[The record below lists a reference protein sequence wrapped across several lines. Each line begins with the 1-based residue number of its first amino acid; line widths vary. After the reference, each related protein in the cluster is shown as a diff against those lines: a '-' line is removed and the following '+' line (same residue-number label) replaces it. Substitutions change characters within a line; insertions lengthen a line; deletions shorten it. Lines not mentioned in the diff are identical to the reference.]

1 MKGLLL
7 KDLTMMLKYGKIT
20 LLACLIFSVAG
31 CLGEPNLYFMLYPVV
46 IGSVMAQS
54 LISYDER
61 SGWDRYCDALPV
73 SRAQVV
79 TGKYLIALIV
89 FAVFFL
95 IGVVGQ
101 RISSVRGG
109 GQDIWTVI
117 ALLAAGG
124 LIVPAILLPF
134 SFRFGTEKGRIVY
147 LLTVGLVLGGVAA
160 LGYVKGSDP
169 SGLNMT
175 SGAAAGLF
183 LAAVVIFIISW
194 RLSIILYKNRE
205 LT

>member
-7 KDLTMMLKYGKIT
+7 KDLMMMLKYGRLT
-20 LLACLIFSVAG
+20 LLACLIFSLAG
-31 CLGEPNLYFMLYPVV
+31 WLGEPNLFMMLYPVI

-79 TGKYLIALIV
+79 TGKYLIALLV
-89 FAVFFL
+89 FAVFFVL
-95 IGVVGQ
+95 GIAGQ
-101 RISSVRGG
+101 WISGLRGG
-109 GQDIWTVI
+109 GQAIPTAI
-117 ALLAAGG
+117 ALLASGG
-124 LIVPAILLPF
+124 LLVPAVLLPF
-134 SFRFGTEKGRIVY
+134 TFRFGMEKGRIVY
-147 LLTVGLVLGGVAA
+147 LLTVGLSLGGFAT
-160 LGYVKGSDP
+160 LGAVKGTNL

-175 SGAAAGLF
+175 GSVAAGL
-183 LAAVVIFIISW
+183 LAAAVIAFIISW

-205 LT
+205 LA

>member
-7 KDLTMMLKYGKIT
+7 KDLTMMMKYGRFT

-31 CLGEPNLYFMLYPVV
+31 CFNEPNLYFMLYPVV

-89 FAVFFL
+89 FAVFFV

-101 RISSVRGG
+101 KISGLRGG
-109 GQDIWTVI
+109 GQPILPVVS
-117 ALLAAGG
+117 LLAAGG
-124 LIVPAILLPF
+124 LIIPAILLPF
-134 SFRFGTEKGRIVY
+134 SFRFGTEKGRVVY

-160 LGYVKGSDP
+160 LGYVKGSTP
-169 SGLNMT
+169 SELNMT
-175 SGAAAGLF
+175 NGVAAGLF
-183 LAAVVIFIISW
+183 IAAVVIFIVSW
-194 RLSIILYKNRE
+194 RLSIALYQNRE
-205 LT
+205 LS